1 MVAQRL
7 LRRLPKLENSSTGT
21 TTMKHLEQNRT
32 GLPSHARVFDG
43 PGVWMEGNATDQIAS
58 VAALPSCLRVAGM
71 PDLHAGRDFPIGAVV
86 ATQDVV
92 YPLLVGGDAG
102 CGARVVVTNEGRV
115 SPDKLERRIR
125 RAWEE
130 SIFEGV
136 DPSRLFEAAWAR
148 GPAGFLEIDGVP
160 EPLRGLA
167 ALETTDDAL
176 PPSGDSSRFRAGY
189 ENALGSIGGGNH
201 FAEISKISHVVDA
214 EAGATIGLE
223 RNSLVA
229 LVHSGSR
236 GLGTALFRTWCA
248 RPLIGADIATYLG
261 ELAGACR
268 FARANRLVVAYRLL
282 SALSALRADTIRG
295 TFDVTHNDVREEYVS
310 GAPAWIHRKGAAPAH
325 ESALTV
331 VLGSR
336 GAPSW
341 IMKGT
346 GEEASLRSVAHG
358 AGRRMGR
365 TEARE
370 KVRARYRRAELARSP
385 GGGRIICDD
394 KDLLFEE
401 HPDAYKAIEPIVR
414 SLEEN
419 RLATRVAS
427 LVPIVTVKL

>member
-1 MVAQRL
+1 
-7 LRRLPKLENSSTGT
+7 
-21 TTMKHLEQNRT
+21 MKHPEQNQHGLA
-32 GLPSHARVFDG
+32 GLPGFARVFDG

-58 VAALPSCLRVAGM
+58 VAALPGCLRVAGM

-102 CGARVVVTNEGRV
+102 CGARIVVTNEDHV

-130 SIFEGV
+130 SIFEDV
-136 DPSRLFEAAWAR
+136 EPSRLFDAAWSQ
-148 GPAGFLEIDGVP
+148 GPAGLLEVDGVP
-160 EPLRGLA
+160 EALRRLA
-167 ALETTDDAL
+167 ALDTTDDAL
-176 PPSGDSSRFRAGY
+176 PPSGDPSRFRAGF
-189 ENALGSIGGGNH
+189 EGALGSIGGGNH
-201 FAEISKISHVVDA
+201 FAEISKVSHVVDS
-214 EAGATIGLE
+214 EAGKTIGLE
-223 RNSLVA
+223 KNSLVA

-236 GLGTALFRTWCA
+236 GLGAALFRAWCA
-248 RPLIGADIATYLG
+248 RPLVGAEIGAYLG

-268 FARANRLVVAYRLL
+268 FARTNRLVVAYRLL
-282 SALSALRADTIRG
+282 SALSALRAGAIRG
-295 TFDVTHNDVREEYVS
+295 SFDVTHNDVRAELVS
-310 GAPAWIHRKGAAPAH
+310 GAPAWIHRKGAAPAY
-325 ESALTV
+325 ESAFTV

-341 IMKGT
+341 VMKGN

-370 KVRARYRRAELARSP
+370 KVRARYHRAELSRSP
-385 GGGRIICDD
+385 GGGRVICDD

-401 HPDAYKAIEPIVR
+401 HPDAYKAIEPIICA
-414 SLEEN
+414 LEAN

-427 LVPIVTVKL
+427 LVPVVTVKL